1 MCEINGERERKM
13 KGTTKG
19 GFIRSHRH
27 FVRKGRRGMGDFKPH
42 IENTILDLDCLVL
55 GFGNSEPQLPTV
67 TGTYEVLI

>member
-1 MCEINGERERKM
+1 
-13 KGTTKG
+13 
-19 GFIRSHRH
+19 
-27 FVRKGRRGMGDFKPH
+27 MGDFKPH